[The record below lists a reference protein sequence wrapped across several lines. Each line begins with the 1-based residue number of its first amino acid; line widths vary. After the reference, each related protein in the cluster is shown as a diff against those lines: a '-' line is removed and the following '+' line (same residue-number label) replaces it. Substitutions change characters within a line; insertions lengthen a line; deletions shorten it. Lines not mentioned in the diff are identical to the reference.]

1 MKKKSLKMIFLFLS
15 LSWLLYTENL
25 KYKHLAEDK
34 SCIKLRIWMVLR
46 LKISVLLVWQAML
59 VVI

>member
-1 MKKKSLKMIFLFLS
+1 MIFLFLS

-46 LKISVLLVWQAML
+46 LKISVLLV
-59 VVI
+59 